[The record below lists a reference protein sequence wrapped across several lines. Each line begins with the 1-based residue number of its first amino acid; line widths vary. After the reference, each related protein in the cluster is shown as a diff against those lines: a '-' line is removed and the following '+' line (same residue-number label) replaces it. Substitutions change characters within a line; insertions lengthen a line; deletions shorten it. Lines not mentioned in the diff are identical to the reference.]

1 MPKKPLLD
9 RIRGLTLAQCDQRI
23 GIGAAFAN
31 QVTLTR

>member
-23 GIGAAFAN
+23 GIGAPSVN